1 MSYYPTSL
9 ANLTYPTDPSYLSR
23 PDLLDQP
30 NRSDPSQPDWDWF
43 MLKHWN
49 GISEWVNQPV
59 QMKANQKRNRKIK
72 WFFCTFP
79 EGGKSII
86 RPFSRKKGGK
96 EAENNFLTFF
106 PEKGRKFDFPTV
118 RKAEGGGRFLPEAIL
133 FDQANTL
140 RLGRPTRRFL
150 HTYYGKEKVADSGLV
165 PSCHPGWENME

>member
-9 ANLTYPTDPSYLSR
+9 ASLTYPTNPSYSTR
-23 PDLLDQP
+23 HDLLDQP

-96 EAENNFLTFF
+96 EAENNFPTFF
-106 PEKGRKFDFPTV
+106 PEKGRKIDFPTG
-118 RKAEGGGRFLPEAIL
+118 RKAEGGFYLRPFYMLLFSELLSFGLLTSIL
-133 FDQANTL
+133 ICNF
-140 RLGRPTRRFL
+140 FFF
-150 HTYYGKEKVADSGLV
+150 
-165 PSCHPGWENME
+165 